1 VFKNKLL
8 NISIIIII
16 SVSLLGVAAFF
27 LYQYIFPSTE
37 TVEEEEP
44 EVVESIDDILPLTV
58 SIPKIN
64 TNLGDSSII
73 VFEVT
78 LQTDNKKAKAE
89 ADKRMFQ
96 LTDNINLFLKNQTKD
111 SFSSE
116 ENINNLKAQ
125 LINRLNNILTEG
137 KIVKVNI
144 TQLFLQ

>member
-1 VFKNKLL
+1 
-8 NISIIIII
+8 
-16 SVSLLGVAAFF
+16 
-27 LYQYIFPSTE
+27 
-37 TVEEEEP
+37 
-44 EVVESIDDILPLTV
+44 LPLTV